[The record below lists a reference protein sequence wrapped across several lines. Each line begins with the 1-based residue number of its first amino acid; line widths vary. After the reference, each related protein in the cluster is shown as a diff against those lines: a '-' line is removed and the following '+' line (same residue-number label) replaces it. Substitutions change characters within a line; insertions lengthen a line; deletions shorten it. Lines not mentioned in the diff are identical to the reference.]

1 MAQGFLLLR
10 GVLVLFDVIELVSKA
25 CQVLSLDYSVHMIG
39 AVSLLAISK
48 VIRHLG
54 NVIEE
59 ARVNLLDS
67 RLILSALAVPADVLG
82 SARDVVEILIVLDGS
97 LGGVIS
103 NVNDFASCSDLG
115 NGVRHESAS
124 SCSFGRIHFI

>member
-10 GVLVLFDVIELVSKA
+10 GVLVLFDVIELVRKA
-25 CQVLSLDYSVHMIG
+25 CKVLSLDYSVHMIG

-54 NVIEE
+54 SVVEE
-59 ARVNLLDS
+59 ARVNLLDAWLVL
-67 RLILSALAVPADVLG
+67 RALAVPANMFR
-82 SARDVVEILIVLDGS
+82 SARHVTQVLIVLDSS
-97 LGGVIS
+97 LGGVIA
-103 NVNDFASCSDLG
+103 NINDFASCSDFG

-124 SCSFGRIHFI
+124 SCSFRRIHFI